1 MRFRDNIFIS
11 NARSVSTCFDHFCAV
26 VCGRQPS
33 ESDPG
38 TLQKPENLWFGTF
51 SFRWL
56 YKKEPKTKISWKWRS
71 RRDPHLVQKSVPE
84 VTKIDQKWCLGG
96 VFCAFWYIHKTLRF
110 TVLLASWGPKRWQ
123 KDVKMEVQKVVSKHT
138 ENLWNST
145 KTLYS
150 IVFLAP
156 SNAQERSKRVQKGCF
171 FNCGKHVQSHFWGPI
186 WDPPRIDNSS
196 IWGPPKKGI
205 LSWGHP
211 KTVGLS
217 IPSLLGGPP

>member
-1 MRFRDNIFIS
+1 MRFRDHIFIS

-26 VCGRQPS
+26 VCGRRPS

-38 TLQKPENLWFGTF
+38 TFQKPENLWFGTF
-51 SFRWL
+51 SFRRL